1 MTASVT
7 QCLPLQGSQ
16 AYIRL
21 YQAYKPLRAYR
32 RKAAAVTESLRDR
45 ATEVYVRIPAYY
57 PFPTRN
63 CQAALKWDESASAV
77 NLLLWFSNLNVH
89 STVTLVTTD
98 QPGMYC
104 NEVQYKYSILYCL
117 IVHTICH
124 YILHFHMLS
133 HGI

>member
-7 QCLPLQGSQ
+7 QSLPLQGSQ
-16 AYIRL
+16 ACIRL

-77 NLLLWFSNLNVH
+77 KFLLWVFNLNLH

-104 NEVQYKYSILYCL
+104 NEVRYKYSYTVLFNSPYK
-117 IVHTICH
+117 CH
-124 YILHFHMLS
+124 YILHFHMHS